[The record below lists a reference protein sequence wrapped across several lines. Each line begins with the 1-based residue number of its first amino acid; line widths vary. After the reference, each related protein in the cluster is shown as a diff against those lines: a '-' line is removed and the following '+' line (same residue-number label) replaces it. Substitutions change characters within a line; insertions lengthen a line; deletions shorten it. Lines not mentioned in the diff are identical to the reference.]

1 MFYKKIS
8 EELESVFKTNS
19 EETKAQFQALSKPAR
34 GLKRESKSLNLIL
47 DAEKDFVE
55 KKIIE
60 NKIILYDKNIYSS
73 KKILVMGLPGS
84 GKTRL
89 STELKKIIPII
100 HLNADEIRK
109 HFNDWDFSKEGRIRQ
124 ADRMKRFSDYIYLE
138 KISPL
143 ADFVCPLVKTR
154 KILKPD
160 IIIWMDTEK
169 KSRFEDTNKIFQE
182 PKKFHF
188 RVTSKNAKY
197 WSNYIKER
205 IINNDY

>member
-1 MFYKKIS
+1 M
-8 EELESVFKTNS
+8 
-19 EETKAQFQALSKPAR
+19 
-34 GLKRESKSLNLIL
+34 LIL
-47 DAEKDFVE
+47 ENEKSF
-55 KKIIE
+55 IN
-60 NKIILYDKNIYSS
+60 NKIEKRVLFKNKEINFLP

-124 ADRMKRFSDYIYLE
+124 VDRMKRFSDYIYLE

-143 ADFVCPLVKTR
+143 ADFVCPLDETR

-169 KSRFEDTNKIFQE
+169 KGRFENTNKIFQK

-188 RVTSKNAKY
+188 RIKTKNAKY

-205 IINNDY
+205 MINNDY

>member
-1 MFYKKIS
+1 M
-8 EELESVFKTNS
+8 
-19 EETKAQFQALSKPAR
+19 
-34 GLKRESKSLNLIL
+34 LIL
-47 DAEKDFVE
+47 ENEKSF
-55 KKIIE
+55 IN
-60 NKIILYDKNIYSS
+60 NKIEKRVLFKNKEINFLP

-89 STELKKIIPII
+89 SAELKKIIPII

-109 HFNDWDFSKEGRIRQ
+109 HFNDWDFSTEGRIRQ

-143 ADFVCPLVKTR
+143 ADFVCPLDETR

-169 KSRFEDTNKIFQE
+169 KGRFENTNKIFQK

-188 RVTSKNAKY
+188 RIKTKNAKY

-205 IINNDY
+205 MINNDY

>member
-1 MFYKKIS
+1 MIILENEKSFINNKIEKRDLFKNKKINF
-8 EELESVFKTNS
+8 L
-19 EETKAQFQALSKPAR
+19 P
-34 GLKRESKSLNLIL
+34 
-47 DAEKDFVE
+47 
-55 KKIIE
+55 
-60 NKIILYDKNIYSS
+60 

-89 STELKKIIPII
+89 SAELKKIIPII

-109 HFNDWDFSKEGRIRQ
+109 HFNDWDFSTEGRIRQ

-143 ADFVCPLVKTR
+143 ADFVCPLDETR

-169 KSRFEDTNKIFQE
+169 KGRFENTNKIFQK
-182 PKKFHF
+182 PKKFNF
-188 RVTSKNAKY
+188 RITTKNAKY

-205 IINNDY
+205 ITNNEY

>member
-1 MFYKKIS
+1 M
-8 EELESVFKTNS
+8 
-19 EETKAQFQALSKPAR
+19 
-34 GLKRESKSLNLIL
+34 LIL
-47 DAEKDFVE
+47 ENEKSF
-55 KKIIE
+55 IN
-60 NKIILYDKNIYSS
+60 NKIEKRVLFKNKEINFLP

-143 ADFVCPLVKTR
+143 ADFVCPLDETR

-169 KSRFEDTNKIFQE
+169 KGRFENKYKIFKRPE
-182 PKKFHF
+182 TFHF
-188 RVTSKNAKY
+188 RIKTKNAKY

-205 IINNDY
+205 MINNDY